1 MERNTDQNS
10 WSAFSTVLAVITWSS
25 QVLKWFL
32 RPENMVTTKSNGAGT
47 TGTQACTG
55 IVIQPTLSA
64 RLSKSL
70 NIRRETQNA
79 EIHCH
84 WTKRTETRWSSRVC
98 RVWWVWT
105 QKHLGIKFPFRDSF
119 WKGLSN
125 LGVENVA
132 APSKYS
138 GQSIHGS
145 NVGGVIWWIKLY
157 YHLEKNGQI

>member
-1 MERNTDQNS
+1 MERNTDQYS
-10 WSAFSTVLAVITWSS
+10 LSASFLTAMITWSS
-25 QVLKWFL
+25 PVLKWFL
-32 RPENMVTTKSNGAGT
+32 RSENMVTTKSNGAGT
-47 TGTQACTG
+47 VGTQACTG
-55 IVIQPTLSA
+55 IVIQPTLLA

-98 RVWWVWT
+98 RVWWMWT

-125 LGVENVA
+125 LGVENFSA
-132 APSKYS
+132 LSDYS
-138 GQSIHGS
+138 GQSIH
-145 NVGGVIWWIKLY
+145 VPDLGGWFG
-157 YHLEKNGQI
+157 E